1 MFTNPGASRTLDPT
15 NLSLLEVVGLH
26 DRKLSDAD
34 VNLIQS
40 LQDFKRGNL
49 LANQVSSGAL
59 TYNPFKFSARGPSP
73 QPLSFQ
79 IPAYNV
85 LFNGQVVTIGGNAA
99 PNLSSNNV
107 VVPTPSFWTPGSS
120 SASCAVYIVFLELW
134 YQRVT
139 VTDQGSSVGYYVDA
153 SGNLYYY
160 PNGCVNAS
168 PFTMIVNDA
177 TDPFEGIKTTE
188 RSQIQWALRVQAVDP
203 GYDFTKYN
211 FGLDPGATSAQT
223 VYAQAGQPSLSS
235 YSYTNMGSINGDT
248 ALWRAGDGNYLNY
261 LGTLDGYSYAM
272 PVAVVFQR
280 NLGVYSFNS
289 NPLGSASAT
298 VNNSGVL
305 SSAATG
311 RPDGKFADVIYPE
324 DVVDTRSTIS
334 LPGFDHAQMI
344 KEGFVDLISGQ
355 TRTAIGR
362 GITPGG
368 QPLQT
373 GSMIDYA
380 VAMSPTAVTN
390 IDTIGSFDGYR
401 NGFSA
406 ADYTSYTTQ
415 AVTVNQKSVGTN
427 GARWAQGDAFVISL
441 PAASVATIE
450 YIQVQGLVTSSV
462 NATNTPVLFLSGQI
476 SVTGLGTKTVTV
488 TIAKNLAN
496 TTYDP
501 GSNPIYCT
509 LGVEYPASGGIDLR
523 QVVNNVW
530 GGTLVDGQSGK
541 TLPVYGVSDYAVSSN
556 LPTLANGAFS
566 AIAYN
571 PSYSNLVFG
580 VRVQTTVAGSTG
592 VYGIDASASPITTFS
607 ISLNGLNGTLKGL
620 YALSAVD
627 QLTGVSYTITSR
639 AINGTNFTL
648 IIQGQV
654 PTTSN
659 LIMTFIAR
667 DTVQVSYNA
676 PIKAI
681 THIEET
687 VLAGTATTDAT
698 YHMDPRISVVSV
710 KNNPG
715 VNNTV
720 VFATTNGV
728 VTGIAGD
735 DTNKLIWVQDITGN
749 YNAVQVSSA
758 TFSNGFVTL
767 IVPPSVNLQIQPFF
781 VVAALLPAL
790 ASNSQMFLT
799 ETYVPYQ
806 GEGVAGRDYEVV
818 KAEDFAL
825 VTTNGTGT
833 APVPGLQDVYPYNRE
848 FPVSVSLPAQI
859 AWSDSTLLNQPVASL
874 ADSNYVAKLFEN
886 VEHTFEVPTH
896 TNDFIQPISMDKR
909 KTFQLSTGGSGR
921 GFARM
926 VPHLG
931 FAIQPLTT
939 KSALGAN
946 VTTTTSSLTLYVNNV
961 KGNDSND
968 GMTVY
973 TPFLTIGAAIAALPG
988 VLRHPCSIQLMPTG
1002 VSYSINALQNQLQ
1015 VVPLGDNVV
1024 LSAKYYALGIL
1035 TNVLQDSG
1043 RLVITAQAGTNGNIV
1058 FDNGGFNGFGDGPVS
1073 AFFINGT
1080 RVIFNQ
1086 ITFQN
1091 FTAGAAIKG
1100 QNAYIEFLNCSFISN
1115 AQSGSF
1121 EQGTTVTLS
1130 NSSISQGNQNAGF
1143 VLSSS
1148 DMVASGNS
1156 LTVQVGTTPGPFF
1169 VSERGSSLDLF
1180 NHSQANETN
1189 VTAGTV
1195 IAEAFLNSSIECEPD
1210 FTSAGSAGI
1219 YQASV
1224 LTRGVAINPF
1234 VGGINTDSSSNIITN
1249 V

>member
-59 TYNPFKFSARGPSP
+59 TYNPFKFTARGPSP

-406 ADYTSYTTQ
+406 ADYTSY
-415 AVTVNQKSVGTN
+415 
-427 GARWAQGDAFVISL
+427 I
-441 PAASVATIE
+441 
-450 YIQVQGLVTSSV
+450 
-462 NATNTPVLFLSGQI
+462 
-476 SVTGLGTKTVTV
+476 
-488 TIAKNLAN
+488 
-496 TTYDP
+496 
-501 GSNPIYCT
+501 
-509 LGVEYPASGGIDLR
+509 
-523 QVVNNVW
+523 
-530 GGTLVDGQSGK
+530 
-541 TLPVYGVSDYAVSSN
+541 
-556 LPTLANGAFS
+556 
-566 AIAYN
+566 
-571 PSYSNLVFG
+571 
-580 VRVQTTVAGSTG
+580 
-592 VYGIDASASPITTFS
+592 
-607 ISLNGLNGTLKGL
+607 
-620 YALSAVD
+620 
-627 QLTGVSYTITSR
+627 
-639 AINGTNFTL
+639 
-648 IIQGQV
+648 
-654 PTTSN
+654 
-659 LIMTFIAR
+659 
-667 DTVQVSYNA
+667 
-676 PIKAI
+676 
-681 THIEET
+681 
-687 VLAGTATTDAT
+687 
-698 YHMDPRISVVSV
+698 
-710 KNNPG
+710 
-715 VNNTV
+715 
-720 VFATTNGV
+720 
-728 VTGIAGD
+728 
-735 DTNKLIWVQDITGN
+735 
-749 YNAVQVSSA
+749 
-758 TFSNGFVTL
+758 
-767 IVPPSVNLQIQPFF
+767 
-781 VVAALLPAL
+781 
-790 ASNSQMFLT
+790 
-799 ETYVPYQ
+799 
-806 GEGVAGRDYEVV
+806 
-818 KAEDFAL
+818 
-825 VTTNGTGT
+825 
-833 APVPGLQDVYPYNRE
+833 
-848 FPVSVSLPAQI
+848 
-859 AWSDSTLLNQPVASL
+859 
-874 ADSNYVAKLFEN
+874 
-886 VEHTFEVPTH
+886 PTH
-896 TNDFIQPISMDKR
+896 E
-909 KTFQLSTGGSGR
+909 
-921 GFARM
+921 
-926 VPHLG
+926 HL
-931 FAIQPLTT
+931 IKYL
-939 KSALGAN
+939 
-946 VTTTTSSLTLYVNNV
+946 
-961 KGNDSND
+961 D
-968 GMTVY
+968 
-973 TPFLTIGAAIAALPG
+973 
-988 VLRHPCSIQLMPTG
+988 
-1002 VSYSINALQNQLQ
+1002 
-1015 VVPLGDNVV
+1015 VV
-1024 LSAKYYALGIL
+1024 
-1035 TNVLQDSG
+1035 
-1043 RLVITAQAGTNGNIV
+1043 
-1058 FDNGGFNGFGDGPVS
+1058 
-1073 AFFINGT
+1073 
-1080 RVIFNQ
+1080 
-1086 ITFQN
+1086 
-1091 FTAGAAIKG
+1091 
-1100 QNAYIEFLNCSFISN
+1100 
-1115 AQSGSF
+1115 
-1121 EQGTTVTLS
+1121 
-1130 NSSISQGNQNAGF
+1130 
-1143 VLSSS
+1143 
-1148 DMVASGNS
+1148 
-1156 LTVQVGTTPGPFF
+1156 
-1169 VSERGSSLDLF
+1169 
-1180 NHSQANETN
+1180 
-1189 VTAGTV
+1189 
-1195 IAEAFLNSSIECEPD
+1195 
-1210 FTSAGSAGI
+1210 
-1219 YQASV
+1219 
-1224 LTRGVAINPF
+1224 
-1234 VGGINTDSSSNIITN
+1234 
-1249 V
+1249 